1 MTTVVT
7 LSNRLE
13 PSARAFLETVNSS
26 GDPPIYQLPVSDAR
40 GVLSGAQSGPVEKMD
55 ARIEDHVIKSS
66 PHGEISIRIVRPSGC
81 TGELPVVMYLHGG
94 GWVLGD
100 KETHPPDSRDCQW
113 SVGGGGVRRLSAFSG
128 GAISGSV
135 GRSVCG
141 CEVHCRK
148 WQTTPG

>member
-55 ARIEDHVIKSS
+55 ARIEDHVIKGG
-66 PHGEISIRIVRPSGC
+66 PHGEISIRIVEPA
-81 TGELPVVMYLHGG
+81 EVDEPVRNKRKDADAEAAPDPVKNQGG
-94 GWVLGD
+94 DQPGPTP
-100 KETHPPDSRDCQW
+100 KEQRHDCRD
-113 SVGGGGVRRLSAFSG
+113 VRYG
-128 GAISGSV
+128 QKDCGSPIPA
-135 GRSVCG
+135 G
-141 CEVHCRK
+141 
-148 WQTTPG
+148 